1 MDQDLEVEA
10 QNVVADDDVRV
21 KLLDAR
27 QEQTQQL
34 TLGPSLLN
42 LYQDCYSMCYCCL
55 RFFVQKST
63 EKKEN

>member
-10 QNVVADDDVRV
+10 ENVVADDDVRV

-42 LYQDCYSMCYCCL
+42 LYQDCYSMRYFCL
-55 RFFVQKST
+55 RFLVQKST